1 MIVESDLRD
10 QVQAIRDCSSPE
22 DLNHIL
28 FELSAAADFDHY
40 QFNLLF
46 PSGLLQTNLSVFSN
60 SPQNWHDYYWE
71 NQLAADDPL
80 LLLALRIAQPIF
92 WSELNRGNHYAL
104 DERNE
109 AVMRLR
115 NEFGMH
121 DGVTIPIHN
130 GQGHHGMLHLSSHR
144 PLTDAYSTLAQIG
157 TILPF
162 VFNKACELMTPPQP
176 NLSVRE
182 RECLF
187 WVSEGKTSWEAARIL
202 GITERTVNFHLNS
215 AIRKTGCKN
224 RYQAIA
230 RNVAAGRLNPDLQR
244 LNVTRFLQL

>member
-1 MIVESDLRD
+1 MIESDLRD

-46 PSGLLQTNLSVFSN
+46 PSGLLQTNMSVFSN
-60 SPQNWHDYYWE
+60 SPTDWQDYYWN

-80 LLLALRIAQPIF
+80 ILLALRLAQHIF
-92 WSELNRGNHYAL
+92 WHELARGKSYPINA
-104 DERNE
+104 RNE
-109 AVMRLR
+109 TVMRLR
-115 NEFGMH
+115 SEYGMQ

-130 GQGHHGMLHLSSHR
+130 GQGHHGMLHLSCQQ
-144 PLTDAYSTLAQIG
+144 PLTDAYTALAQIG

-176 NLSVRE
+176 NLSERE